1 MAVIHLVSLDYPY
14 PHHLRTLQEDIRRET
29 GLHAEWLPEPMDI
42 RYAYD
47 TVRQQYHS
55 SQILLGLKKRLP
67 ANGDFILGITGVDL
81 FVPILTYVFG
91 EAQLKGPAGVV
102 SAFRLQP
109 ELYGLLKNE
118 QLVLQRLGK
127 EAVHEL
133 GHNFGLRHCS
143 RFDCV
148 MHASTYAEEIDLKG
162 SAYCGDCLQV
172 IELERT
178 CPPMPV
184 HP

>member
-1 MAVIHLVSLDYPY
+1 MAVIHLVNLAYPY
-14 PHHLRTLQEDIRRET
+14 PFHLQALQEEIRRET
-29 GLHAEWLPEPMDI
+29 GLDTDLRTEPFDI

-55 SQILLGLKKRLP
+55 TQILLGLKKRVLP
-67 ANGDFILGITGVDL
+67 DGDYILGVTAVDL
-81 FVPILTYVFG
+81 FIPILTYVFG

-102 SAFRLQP
+102 SSFRLQP
-109 ELYGLLKNE
+109 ELYGLAKDE

-133 GHNFGLRHCS
+133 GHNFGLRHCAS
-143 RFDCV
+143 YACV

-162 SAYCGDCLQV
+162 SAYCSDCRQL
-172 IELERT
+172 IDLERARGSSAA
-178 CPPMPV
+178 